1 MNCAFLSSHCKTF
14 RVSKVWS
21 SPKLTMSKL
30 AEAERTFEA
39 ELAFESACTA
49 HGIRLEFVL
58 KYDIG
63 DIVVETASHDHES
76 GGSFCNLI
84 RVLPE
89 SLVIEN
95 PSSEKAKI
103 KVVCDGGLVDVE
115 FVESSLK
122 TK

>member
-1 MNCAFLSSHCKTF
+1 
-14 RVSKVWS
+14 
-21 SPKLTMSKL
+21 MSEL
-30 AEAERTFEA
+30 VEAEKTIVA
-39 ELAFESACTA
+39 ELAFETPCTA
-49 HGIRLEFVL
+49 HGIRLDFVL

-63 DIVVETASHDHES
+63 DVAIETASHDHES

-89 SLVIEN
+89 PLVIEN